1 MKLESRLLKEFGRQ
15 KVWSRAC
22 MTRAGLT
29 TTAGVYFHS
38 LEGFRAV
45 AVILVL
51 LQHHTLLSKTY
62 LGVEFAWGLFSRGQF
77 RMDIF
82 FLLSGFFAAWRERH
96 KQVAAPSGV
105 EFFVRRMFRLLPL
118 LWILTSA
125 KLILIL
131 MSEGGGRHD
140 GLSCFD
146 ILRSYTMLPAAG
158 YPVLLPA
165 WTLSF
170 ELVFCTLWSVL
181 LYLSVHARR
190 RLLFVWALWIAFN
203 AWGTGKPSPDLPGFI
218 LHPYFLDF
226 IGGALLGQAI
236 GGPCR
241 WSWSSRGF
249 ILGGCVVLAVG
260 LAFDGELQK
269 ASEFARRL
277 VWGGGTG
284 LLLAGILG
292 WEMSGRKLVMP
303 PFLRFT
309 ARASYS
315 IYLSH
320 SLVLVAILPSL
331 RALLPQSSSGVQLVL
346 LAVAMTAYGVGLL
359 VFWLVEKPVMHW
371 LSAHK
376 FLGLRAK
383 EFKIQH

>member
-1 MKLESRLLKEFGRQ
+1 MLVESSLLKEFGGL
-15 KVWSRAC
+15 KVWSRTL
-22 MTRAGLT
+22 MTRAGQT
-29 TTAGVYFHS
+29 TTSGAYFHS

-82 FLLSGFFAAWRERH
+82 FLLSGFFAAWCERR

-105 EFFVRRMFRLLPL
+105 DFFARRMIRLLPL

-131 MSEGGGRHD
+131 MSEEGGRHE
-140 GLSCFD
+140 GLSWFG
-146 ILRSYTMLPAAG
+146 IVRSYTMLPAAG

-170 ELVFCTLWSVL
+170 ELVFCTLWSAL
-181 LYLSVHARR
+181 LYVSVHSRR
-190 RLLFVWALWIAFN
+190 RLLVFWALLIVLNGCVGA
-203 AWGTGKPSPDLPGFI
+203 GGPSPDLPGFI

-236 GGPCR
+236 SGLGR
-241 WSWSSRGF
+241 WPWNSRGI

-269 ASEFARRL
+269 ASDFARRL
-277 VWGGGTG
+277 VWGGGSC
-284 LLLAGILG
+284 LLLAGVLR
-292 WEMSGRKLVMP
+292 WELAGGGACHASFSPIHG
-303 PFLRFT
+303 
-309 ARASYS
+309 AR
-315 IYLSH
+315 
-320 SLVLVAILPSL
+320 
-331 RALLPQSSSGVQLVL
+331 
-346 LAVAMTAYGVGLL
+346 
-359 VFWLVEKPVMHW
+359 
-371 LSAHK
+371 
-376 FLGLRAK
+376 
-383 EFKIQH
+383 